1 MTAKDAGP
9 TNANA
14 TPVGA
19 LAGIR
24 VLDLSRVLAGPLC
37 TQILADLGA
46 DVIKVERPGTGDDT
60 RTWGPP
66 WLLDA
71 NGNETSEASY
81 YLSTNR
87 GKRSITVDITTP
99 AGLEVVRSLALRSD
113 VIVENFKVG
122 GLAKR
127 GLDYESISALKPDIV
142 YASITG
148 FGQDGPMADQPGYD
162 YLAQAM
168 SGLMSVTGRAD
179 GEPGAGPLRTGVAIT
194 DQASG
199 LFTAVGVLAALF
211 HREQN
216 GAGQHVDI
224 SLLDS
229 GLALLINQALSYFV
243 GGHVPQRTGEWHPS
257 LAPYQPF
264 DTIDGRVVIAVGN
277 NGQFAELCDWLD
289 APELPTDPRFADNP
303 DRNAHRLELAG
314 LLQAKLRSKTQTD
327 VLAALPARGVPTAK
341 INDIAEA
348 FDEPQAKHRG
358 GRIDLPHSLAET
370 VPGIANPIHLSQT
383 PVTYRNGP
391 PTLGEHTNEV
401 LTEVLAMTATD
412 IAALREAGAL

>member
-1 MTAKDAGP
+1 MSS
-9 TNANA
+9 
-14 TPVGA
+14 VGA
-19 LAGIR
+19 SQNSSNETAGVLAGVR

-37 TQILADLGA
+37 TQMLADLGA
-46 DVIKVERPGTGDDT
+46 DVVKVERPGTGDDT

-66 WLLDA
+66 WLHDKD
-71 NGNETSEASY
+71 GNPTTDASY

-87 GKRSITVDITTP
+87 GKRSITVDITKP
-99 AGLEVVRSLALRSD
+99 EGLEVVRSLALKSD

-127 GLDYESISALKPDIV
+127 GLDYATLAAQKPELV

-148 FGQDGPMADQPGYD
+148 FCQDGPMADQPGYD

-199 LFTAVGVLAALF
+199 LFTAIAVLGALF
-211 HREQN
+211 HREQT
-216 GAGQHVDI
+216 GQGQHVDI

-229 GLALLINQALSYFV
+229 GLAFLINQALSYFV
-243 GGHVPQRTGEWHPS
+243 GGAVPQRTGEWHPS

-264 DTIDGRVVIAVGN
+264 DVIDGRVVIAVGN
-277 NGQFAELCDWLD
+277 NGQFAQLCDWLGI
-289 APELPTDPRFADNP
+289 PELTTDPRFVDNP

-314 LLQAKLRSKTQTD
+314 LLQAELRNYTQAE
-327 VLAALPARGVPTAK
+327 VLEGLPGRGVPTAQ
-341 INDIAEA
+341 INDIAQA
-348 FDEPQAKHRG
+348 FEEPQVKHRG
-358 GRIDLPHSLAET
+358 GRIELPHSVAGT
-370 VPGIANPIHLSQT
+370 VPGIASPIHYSET

-391 PTLGEHTNEV
+391 PTLGEHTD
-401 LTEVLAMTATD
+401 EVLAEVLGLTAAQ
-412 IAALREAGAL
+412 IADLRDAGAL